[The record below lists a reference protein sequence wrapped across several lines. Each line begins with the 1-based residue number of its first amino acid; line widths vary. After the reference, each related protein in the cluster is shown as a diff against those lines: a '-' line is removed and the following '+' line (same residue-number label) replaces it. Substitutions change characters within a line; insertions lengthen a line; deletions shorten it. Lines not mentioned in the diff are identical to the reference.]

1 MSKWHSQIRIV
12 CSFLPLRDSLNI
24 QNSWHKNCIAI
35 QTWNFFGAGSVM
47 KYESVIRKVSEAVA
61 RRAKPVDLT
70 SLSNL
75 GALTKNFG
83 FDRGQPV
90 DRFFISHFLK
100 ANIDIIN
107 GDILEVAERR
117 YSSVLSTNDA
127 KKWILNYSAD
137 EHAVDT
143 SVLSI
148 NGDLTKKETLPES
161 SFDCFICTQTL
172 NCIYDLKEAVKTIK
186 SLLRP
191 GGVALITLPSLTQL
205 SGYDSERWGDFW
217 RFTPASAER
226 LFSDVFSEAG
236 ASVKVSAYGN
246 LLAAITL
253 LRGAAV
259 EDLPHSDALLNFDP
273 EYPVVTCVKV
283 KKAEP
288 N

>member
-1 MSKWHSQIRIV
+1 
-12 CSFLPLRDSLNI
+12 
-24 QNSWHKNCIAI
+24 
-35 QTWNFFGAGSVM
+35 M

-100 ANIDIIN
+100 ANKDLIN

-117 YSSVLSTNDA
+117 YSSVLSSNGA
-127 KKWILNYSAD
+127 KKWILNYSPD
-137 EHAVDT
+137 QKSVDPKNF
-143 SVLSI
+143 SVV
-148 NGDLTKKETLPES
+148 GDLTKKETLPENA
-161 SFDCFICTQTL
+161 FDCFICTQTL
-172 NCIYDLKEAVKTIK
+172 NCIYDLKEAVQTIK
-186 SLLRP
+186 NLLRP

-217 RFTPASAER
+217 RFTPASADR
-226 LFSDVFSEAG
+226 LFRDVFSDAG
-236 ASVKVSAYGN
+236 DSVNVTAYGN
-246 LLAAITL
+246 LVAAITL

-259 EDLPHSDALLNFDP
+259 EDMPNSDALLNFDP

-283 KKAEP
+283 KKAELV
-288 N
+288 